1 MRLAI
6 VLFGLLATVPS
17 SQRELV
23 IVREGGKQYHR
34 PGCPLVRD
42 GKGVV
47 VLSRGGAEARQMKP
61 HPECDPSDPRNAVDA
76 APPAAPVYVYT
87 DRSKYY
93 HREKCA
99 KLGAEAKRVTVE
111 EAAKKLWPCGVCKPP
126 RRPRPAGK

>member
-6 VLFGLLATVPS
+6 VLSALLATTS
-17 SQRELV
+17 SAQPELV

-34 PGCPLVRD
+34 PGCPLIRD
-42 GKGVV
+42 GKGVLA
-47 VLSRGGAEARQMKP
+47 LSRGEAEARQLKP
-61 HPECDPSDPRNAVDA
+61 HPECDPSDPRNTIDA
-76 APPAAPVYVYT
+76 ARPTAPVYVYT

-99 KLGAEAKRVTVE
+99 KLGADAKRVTVE

-126 RRPRPAGK
+126 KRPRPAGK